1 MEREEKKRIVA
12 IRNGSL
18 KEFERL
24 FREFYV
30 PLLEYSKSII
40 KDEAE
45 AEEIIQDLF
54 YNFWKNRQSLDIVTS
69 LKSYLFRSVY
79 NNSLQ
84 FLKHRQVKLKYEKYM
99 MHKPEKSVEPIDE
112 LKAKELQHL
121 ITKSLEELPER
132 CQQIFSLNRFDGL
145 KYKEIAD
152 KLSISIKTVEANMTK
167 ALKHFR
173 KSLGEYVGNVS

>member
-1 MEREEKKRIVA
+1 MNKEERQRITA

-18 KEFERL
+18 KDFEKL
-24 FREFYV
+24 FKEFYV
-30 PLLEYSKSII
+30 PLFEYSKSII
-40 KDEAE
+40 KDDAE

-54 YNFWKNRQSLDIVTS
+54 YNFWKNRESLDIVTS

-99 MHKPEKSVEPIDE
+99 MDKPQRSIEPLDK
-112 LKAKELQHL
+112 LKEKELQGL
-121 ITKSLEELPER
+121 IKKTLEELPDR
-132 CQQIFSLNRFDGL
+132 CQQIFKMNRFEGL

-152 KLSISIKTVEANMTK
+152 ELSISIKTVEANITK

-173 KSLGEYVGNVS
+173 SSLGEYVEN